1 MIALNIVAL
10 QGTTEEGGM
19 MSFARKNMGSYARRK
34 KVSKYRIICITT
46 YIDNINPN
54 IHWDQNIF
62 YHHLSLLQNQMTLI
76 LYDGGAIVDQKTV
89 TLWDVLSINIMV
101 LTSL

>member
-34 KVSKYRIICITT
+34 KVCKDRIICTQLYLKIRTFNL
-46 YIDNINPN
+46 DENIL
-54 IHWDQNIF
+54 
-62 YHHLSLLQNQMTLI
+62 YHHLSLVQNQTTLI
-76 LYDGGAIVDQKTV
+76 LYDGGAIVDQKMV

-101 LTSL
+101 LRSL